1 MPAAFVITAQ
11 GIRRDGRAGRDG
23 RELDIQLERGDDAAD
38 DEVSLGGTRVIARA
52 SCALGA
58 PDAWRPNEGSLR
70 VKVDGAPR
78 SRDDDGEGDPTLIRE
93 LGGFGED
100 WQSRRRRVGRG
111 SAVRRGRRAAG
122 RWR

>member
-1 MPAAFVITAQ
+1 MPAAFVITPQ
-11 GIRRDGRAGRDG
+11 GIRRDGRAGHDG
-23 RELDIQLERGDDAAD
+23 RELDIQLERGDDAATA
-38 DEVSLGGTRVIARA
+38 EVSLGGTRVIARA

-78 SRDDDGEGDPTLIRE
+78 SRDDDDEDDPTLIHE
-93 LGGFGED
+93 A
-100 WQSRRRRVGRG
+100 RRFWRGPIATAARWTWKRCASWAARR
-111 SAVRRGRRAAG
+111 AG